1 MRRAY
6 EKPVMTVERFL
17 ANVAV
22 AACERVWSGEVSTS
36 WPKQPI
42 TCNRLDST
50 TDYIF
55 ASGTAGCDYQPCHMV
70 YIAEGGTYTPAYL
83 NTLGLSIQGVSSGS
97 GSGGHGGSSSGGS
110 VTVPAGGGYVL
121 CWANG
126 NHYGPAAPEIVKLM
140 TSSF

>member
-22 AACERVWSGEVSTS
+22 AACEREWSGQVSTS

-42 TCNRLDST
+42 TCNRMDST

-55 ASGTAGCDYQPCHMV
+55 ASGTDGCKYQPCHMI
-70 YIAEGGTYTPAYL
+70 YIEKGGTYTSAQL
-83 NTLGLSIQGVSSGS
+83 NDLGLFIQGVSSGN
-97 GSGGHGGSSSGGS
+97 GGHGGSSGGGS
-110 VTVPAGGGYVL
+110 VTVPEGGGYVL
-121 CWANG
+121 CWEDG
-126 NHYGPAAPEIVKLM
+126 NHYGPATPEIVKLM

>member
-6 EKPVMTVERFL
+6 EKPVMTIEAFIPS
-17 ANVAV
+17 VAV
-22 AACERVWSGEVSTS
+22 ASCQREWSGKVDTS
-36 WPKQPI
+36 WEAQPI
-42 TCNRLDST
+42 TCCRRGVT

-55 ASGTAGCDYQPCHMV
+55 ASGTTGCQYEPCHMI
-70 YIAEGGTYTPAYL
+70 YIAQGGTYTPAYL
-83 NTLGLSIQGVSSGS
+83 NTLGLSIQGVSS

-121 CWANG
+121 CWENG
-126 NHYGPAAPEIVKLM
+126 NHYGPATPEIVKLM